1 MIKRDLYQNL
11 KEHILK
17 KEITFIVGPRQ
28 AGKTTLMLVLMD
40 ELLKKDKKVLFLNL
54 DIEMDKQ
61 FFGTQLDL
69 LKKIELEIGNEG
81 YIFIDEIQRK
91 NDAGVFLKGI
101 YDQNLSYKFIVSGSG
116 SVELKEKVHESLAGR
131 KRVFELSI
139 VSFKEFLNYKTS
151 YKYGEKIIDFFKL
164 EKEKTLKFLEEY
176 ISFGGYP
183 RVVLDETYDEKNS
196 TINEIFQ
203 SYLEKDIYY
212 LLKVKKSEIFINLIR
227 ILASQ
232 IGKLVNYSE
241 LSNTIGIN
249 VLTLKNYIWYL
260 EKTFILKR
268 VSPFYKNIRK
278 EITKSPIFYFYDLGM
293 RNFILNVFGK
303 LDSISDKGFLF
314 QNFIFNILS
323 ERLKETSTT
332 INFWRTQD
340 KAEVD
345 FVLNFGNNYIPIE
358 VKYSLIKK
366 PVVSRSLLSFIKKY
380 NPPQAFIINLGNDH
394 TLKINNTEVI
404 FMPFYS
410 LYDIELLKISS
421 Q

>member
-1 MIKRDLYQNL
+1 MIKRDLYQDL
-11 KEHILK
+11 KEHISK
-17 KEITFIVGPRQ
+17 KEITFITGPRQ
-28 AGKTTLMLVLMD
+28 AGKTTLMLILKD
-40 ELLKKDKKVLFLNL
+40 ELLKKGKKVLYLNL

-69 LKKIELEIGNEG
+69 IKKIELEIGKQG

-101 YDQNLSYKFIVSGSG
+101 YDQNLPYKFIVSGSG

-131 KRVFELSI
+131 KRIFELSI
-139 VSFKEFLNYKTS
+139 ISFKEFLNYKTG
-151 YKYGEKIIDFFKL
+151 YKYDEKIIDFFKL
-164 EKEKTLKFLEEY
+164 EKGKTQKFLEEY

-183 RVVLDETYDEKNS
+183 RVVLDETFKEKNS

-212 LLKVKKSEIFINLIR
+212 LLKIEKSENFINLIR
-227 ILASQ
+227 VLASQ

-241 LSNTIGIN
+241 LANTIGIN
-249 VLTLKNYIWYL
+249 ILTLKNYIWYL

-278 EITKSPIFYFYDLGM
+278 EITKSPIFYFYDLDM

-303 LDSISDKGFLF
+303 SDSIPDKGFLF

-345 FVLNFGNNYIPIE
+345 FVLNYGNKYIPIE
-358 VKYSLIKK
+358 VKYSLSKK
-366 PVVSRSLLSFIKKY
+366 PAAPRSLLSFIKKY
-380 NPPQAFIINLGNDH
+380 NPPQAFIVNLGNNDI
-394 TLKINNTEVI
+394 LKIGNTEVI
-404 FMPFYS
+404 FMPFYD
-410 LYDIELLKISS
+410 LYNNLYL
-421 Q
+421 

>member
-28 AGKTTLMLVLMD
+28 AGKTTLMLMLMD

-69 LKKIELEIGNEG
+69 LKKIELEIGSEG
-81 YIFIDEIQRK
+81 YVFIDEIQRK

-101 YDQNLSYKFIVSGSG
+101 YDQNFSYKFIVSGSG

-176 ISFGGYP
+176 ISFGGHP
-183 RVVLDETYDEKNS
+183 RVVLDETYKEKNS

-212 LLKVKKSEIFINLIR
+212 LLKVEKSEIFINLIR

-232 IGKLVNYSE
+232 LGKLANYSE

-380 NPPQAFIINLGNDH
+380 NPPQAFIVNLGNNDI
-394 TLKINNTEVI
+394 LKIDNTEVI
-404 FMPFYS
+404 FMPFYR
-410 LYDIELLKISS
+410 LYDIEFLKISS
-421 Q
+421 R

>member
-1 MIKRDLYQNL
+1 MIKRDLYQDL
-11 KEHILK
+11 KEHISK
-17 KEITFIVGPRQ
+17 KEITFVVGPRQ
-28 AGKTTLMLVLMD
+28 AGKTTLMLMLRD
-40 ELLKKDKKVLFLNL
+40 ELLKEGKKVLYLNL

-69 LKKIELEIGNEG
+69 IKKIELEIGKQG
-81 YIFIDEIQRK
+81 YVFIDEIQRK

-101 YDQNLSYKFIVSGSG
+101 YDQNLPYKFIVSGSG

-131 KRVFELSI
+131 KRIFELSTI
-139 VSFKEFLNYKTS
+139 SFKEFLNYKTG
-151 YKYGEKIIDFFKL
+151 YKYDEKIIDFFKL
-164 EKEKTLKFLEEY
+164 EKGKTQKFLEEY

-183 RVVLDETYDEKNS
+183 RVVLDETFKEKNS

-212 LLKVKKSEIFINLIR
+212 LFKVQKSEIFINLIR

-232 IGKLVNYSE
+232 VGKLVNYSE

-249 VLTLKNYIWYL
+249 ILTLKNYIWYL

-293 RNFILNVFGK
+293 RNFVLNVFGK
-303 LDSISDKGFLF
+303 PYSIPDKGFLF
-314 QNFIFNILS
+314 QNFIFNILYK
-323 ERLKETSTT
+323 RLKETSAT

-345 FVLNFGNNYIPIE
+345 FVLNYGNKYIPIE
-358 VKYSLIKK
+358 VKYSLSKK
-366 PVVSRSLLSFIKKY
+366 PVVPRSLLSFIKKY
-380 NPPQAFIINLGNDH
+380 GPERAFIINLEKKDI
-394 TLKINNTEVI
+394 LKIDNTEII
-404 FMPFYS
+404 FMPFYD
-410 LYDIELLKISS
+410 LYSNLYLA
-421 Q
+421 

>member
-1 MIKRDLYQNL
+1 MTIIIIGLKR
-11 KEHILK
+11 
-17 KEITFIVGPRQ
+17 
-28 AGKTTLMLVLMD
+28 
-40 ELLKKDKKVLFLNL
+40 
-54 DIEMDKQ
+54 
-61 FFGTQLDL
+61 
-69 LKKIELEIGNEG
+69 
-81 YIFIDEIQRK
+81 
-91 NDAGVFLKGI
+91 
-101 YDQNLSYKFIVSGSG
+101 
-116 SVELKEKVHESLAGR
+116 
-131 KRVFELSI
+131 
-139 VSFKEFLNYKTS
+139 
-151 YKYGEKIIDFFKL
+151 
-164 EKEKTLKFLEEY
+164 
-176 ISFGGYP
+176 
-183 RVVLDETYDEKNS
+183 
-196 TINEIFQ
+196 
-203 SYLEKDIYY
+203 YL
-212 LLKVKKSEIFINLIR
+212 FINLIR

-249 VLTLKNYIWYL
+249 ILTLKNYIWYL

-268 VSPFYKNIRK
+268 VSPFFKNIRK

-380 NPPQAFIINLGNDH
+380 NPPQAFIVNLGNNDI
-394 TLKINNTEVI
+394 LKIDNTEVI

-410 LYDIELLKISS
+410 LYDIELLKSISF
-421 Q
+421 

>member
-1 MIKRDLYQNL
+1 MIKRDLYQDL
-11 KEHILK
+11 KEHISK
-17 KEITFIVGPRQ
+17 KEITFVAGPRQ
-28 AGKTTLMLVLMD
+28 AGKTTLMLMLRD
-40 ELLKKDKKVLFLNL
+40 ELLKEGKKVLYLNL

-69 LKKIELEIGNEG
+69 IKKIELEIGKQG
-81 YIFIDEIQRK
+81 YVFIDEIQRK

-101 YDQNLSYKFIVSGSG
+101 YDQNLPYKFIVSGSG

-131 KRVFELSI
+131 KRIFELSTI
-139 VSFKEFLNYKTS
+139 SFKEFLNYKTG
-151 YKYGEKIIDFFKL
+151 YKYDEKIIDFFKL
-164 EKEKTLKFLEEY
+164 EKGKTQKFLEEY

-183 RVVLDETYDEKNS
+183 RVVLDETFKEKNS

-212 LLKVKKSEIFINLIR
+212 LFKVQKSEIFINLIR

-232 IGKLVNYSE
+232 VGKLVNYSE

-249 VLTLKNYIWYL
+249 ILTLKNYIWYL

-293 RNFILNVFGK
+293 RNFVLNVFGK
-303 LDSISDKGFLF
+303 PYSIPDKGFLF
-314 QNFIFNILS
+314 QNFIFNILYK
-323 ERLKETSTT
+323 RLKETSAT

-345 FVLNFGNNYIPIE
+345 FVLNYGNKYIPIE
-358 VKYSLIKK
+358 VKYSLSKK
-366 PVVSRSLLSFIKKY
+366 PVVPRSLLSFIKKY
-380 NPPQAFIINLGNDH
+380 GPERAFIINLEKKDI
-394 TLKINNTEVI
+394 LKIDNTEII
-404 FMPFYS
+404 FMPFYD
-410 LYDIELLKISS
+410 LYSNLYLA
-421 Q
+421 

>member
-1 MIKRDLYQNL
+1 MIKRDLYHKL

-17 KEITFIVGPRQ
+17 KEITFIAGPRQ
-28 AGKTTLMLVLMD
+28 AGKTTLMLMLKD
-40 ELLKKDKKVLFLNL
+40 ELLKKDKRVLYLNL

-69 LKKIELEIGNEG
+69 LKKIELEIGKKG
-81 YIFIDEIQRK
+81 YVFIDEIQRK

-101 YDQNLSYKFIVSGSG
+101 YDQNLAYKFIASGSG

-139 VSFKEFLNYKTS
+139 VSFKEFVNYKTN
-151 YKYGEKIIDFFKL
+151 YKYCENIIDFFKL
-164 EKEKTLKFLEEY
+164 EKDKTLKFLEEY
-176 ISFGGYP
+176 ISYGGYP
-183 RVVLDETYDEKNS
+183 RVVLDETFKEKNS

-212 LLKVKKSEIFINLIR
+212 LLKIEKSENFINLIR
-227 ILASQ
+227 VLASQ

-249 VLTLKNYIWYL
+249 ILTLKKYIWYL
-260 EKTFILKR
+260 EKTFILKK

-303 LDSISDKGFLF
+303 LDSILDKGFLF

-366 PVVSRSLLSFIKKY
+366 PVVPRSLLSFIKKY
-380 NPPQAFIINLGNDH
+380 NPPQAFIVNLGNKDIF
-394 TLKINNTEVI
+394 KIGNTEVV
-404 FMPFYS
+404 FVPFYS
-410 LYDIELLKISS
+410 LFYIEFLKIESR
-421 Q
+421 

>member
-1 MIKRDLYQNL
+1 MIKRDLYQDL
-11 KEHILK
+11 KEHISK
-17 KEITFIVGPRQ
+17 KEITFVVGPRQ
-28 AGKTTLMLVLMD
+28 AGKTTLMLMLRD
-40 ELLKKDKKVLFLNL
+40 ELLKEGKKVLYLNL

-69 LKKIELEIGNEG
+69 IKKIELEIGKQG
-81 YIFIDEIQRK
+81 YVFIDEIQRK

-101 YDQNLSYKFIVSGSG
+101 YDQNLPYKFIVSGSS

-131 KRVFELSI
+131 KRIFELSTI
-139 VSFKEFLNYKTS
+139 SFKEFLNYKTG
-151 YKYGEKIIDFFKL
+151 YKYDEKIIDFFKL
-164 EKEKTLKFLEEY
+164 EKGKTQKFLEEY

-183 RVVLDETYDEKNS
+183 RVVLDETFKEKNS

-212 LLKVKKSEIFINLIR
+212 LFKVQKSEIFINLIR

-232 IGKLVNYSE
+232 VGKLVNYSE

-249 VLTLKNYIWYL
+249 ILTLKNYIWYL

-293 RNFILNVFGK
+293 RNFVLNVFGK
-303 LDSISDKGFLF
+303 PYSIPDKGFLF
-314 QNFIFNILS
+314 QNFIFNILYK
-323 ERLKETSTT
+323 RLKETSAT

-345 FVLNFGNNYIPIE
+345 FVLNYGNKYIPIE
-358 VKYSLIKK
+358 VKYSLSKK
-366 PVVSRSLLSFIKKY
+366 PVVPRSLLSFIKKY
-380 NPPQAFIINLGNDH
+380 GPERAFIINLEKKDI
-394 TLKINNTEVI
+394 LKIDNTEII
-404 FMPFYS
+404 FMPFYD
-410 LYDIELLKISS
+410 LYSNLYLA
-421 Q
+421 